1 MPPTGS
7 TPEGEYNQEVQLLML
22 YEKDF
27 CNNYENELEALM
39 TTYGELRQFGKTTPA
54 VGTVGAWLNKLY
66 NAVMRYNW
74 IHAGAETRMR
84 RNGYS
89 VAFDLLLGNDEQDKE
104 GNQLPAREMLTV
116 SIPDIRI
123 DGWLDR
129 VDASYYRHTDKGYT
143 LVRKFHGKY
152 LDLEHTKT
160 LKEFF
165 RFG

>member
-1 MPPTGS
+1 
-7 TPEGEYNQEVQLLML
+7 ML
-22 YEKDF
+22 YEIDL
-27 CNNYENELEALM
+27 CSNHENELDALM
-39 TTYGELRQFGKTTPA
+39 SSYAELRKFGKTTPA

-104 GNQLPAREMLTV
+104 GNQLPAREMVTV
-116 SIPDIRI
+116 IIPDIRT

-129 VDASYYRHTDKGYT
+129 VDASYYRHTEKGYT
-143 LVRKFHGKY
+143 PIGKFYGKY
-152 LDLEHTKT
+152 LEMECAKT